1 MNKENRSKSLLKEI
15 KNIIKKNP
23 ALTGIRFV
31 EVMKFL
37 CLEKWRLSNKKFFFI
52 RVSLK
57 IKDRTINTKKYNMN
71 YPNFF

>member
-15 KNIIKKNP
+15 INIIKKNP

-37 CLEKWRLSNKKFFFI
+37 CLEK
-52 RVSLK
+52 
-57 IKDRTINTKKYNMN
+57 
-71 YPNFF
+71 